1 MMFLIFFFRMR
12 RPTRSTRTDT
22 LFPYTA
28 LFRSGAAGKQHDQ
41 RLPPASDRCGNPA
54 PSRSCTRRYHQTT
67 SRWMYCPSP
76 SATPQSPPW
85 RRHAHPSHQTSP
97 GKEWSH
103 PRRCIP
109 RPSIS
114 WLIVTFTLLMSSLPC
129 TTPATR
135 ITANQLP
142 LFVKCTVLHF
152 CLASAL
158 PQILGVQAFV

>member
-1 MMFLIFFFRMR
+1 
-12 RPTRSTRTDT
+12 
-22 LFPYTA
+22 
-28 LFRSGAAGKQHDQ
+28 
-41 RLPPASDRCGNPA
+41 
-54 PSRSCTRRYHQTT
+54 
-67 SRWMYCPSP
+67 MYCPSP

-97 GKEWSH
+97 DREWSH

-142 LFVKCTVLHF
+142 AFVRCAVLY
-152 CLASAL
+152 CWLASAL
-158 PQILGVQAFV
+158 PEILGVPGIILPGFSRAFHARPPHAHRRGSTCARKEE